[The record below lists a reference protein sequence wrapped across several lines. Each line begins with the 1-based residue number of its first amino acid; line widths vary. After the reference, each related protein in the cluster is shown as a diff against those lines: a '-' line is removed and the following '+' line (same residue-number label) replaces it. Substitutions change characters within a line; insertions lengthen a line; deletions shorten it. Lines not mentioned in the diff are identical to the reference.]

1 MLSFSLNLL
10 IPLTVIVSCAI
21 FVLIKLLFHL
31 RLFRNF
37 EKKCNNFYHTIHSIT
52 FYNFRKRF
60 PITVNCWFCN
70 FNTKVP
76 YNNQNSFS
84 CPACKQYNGFTTD
97 GEYNRDIPEQHYS
110 KLNASNSNYCQK
122 ADLRLT
128 AHNGLCDACNRNQ
141 GI

>member
-10 IPLTVIVSCAI
+10 LSLMVIVGCVISI
-21 FVLIKLLFHL
+21 FLIILFHL
-31 RLFRNF
+31 RLFDIPRKYWQYLSHNPS
-37 EKKCNNFYHTIHSIT
+37 YH
-52 FYNFRKRF
+52 FRKRF

-70 FNTKVP
+70 SNTKVP
-76 YNNQNSFS
+76 YKNQNSFS
-84 CPACKQYNGFTTD
+84 CPVCKQYNGFTTD

-110 KLNASNSNYCQK
+110 KLNASNSNYCRK